1 MMKTVRTISKLLFN
15 LFGCIKSNTTKK
27 KMAENNAP
35 NLVADVTASYKRKIR
50 FKAGTD
56 LSEKV
61 SVKTVNVDVVDAS
74 EGEVEHLIVKVTVES
89 NELAEA
95 SDE

>member
-1 MMKTVRTISKLLFN
+1 MMRTVRTISKLLFN
-15 LFGCIKSNTTKK
+15 LFGCNQLNTTKK
-27 KMAENNAP
+27 KMAENNAS
-35 NLVADVTASYKRKIR
+35 NLVAEVTASYKRKIR

-56 LSEKV
+56 LSDKV
-61 SVKTVNVDVVDAS
+61 SIKTVNVDVVDAS
-74 EGEVEHLIVKVTVES
+74 EGELEHLIVKVSVES